1 LVDAPVHGTLVLH
14 TTGGFTYAPERGFVG
29 ADAFTYPIVANPD
42 GSPIPVGAS
51 LLANL
56 MRREKEEFA
65 SKLAPT
71 VQVVNLT
78 AGGV

>member
-1 LVDAPVHGTLVLH
+1 MILDRIIDAAGVVCGVS
-14 TTGGFTYAPERGFVG
+14 
-29 ADAFTYPIVANPD
+29 PIVANPD

-56 MRREKEEFA
+56 MRREKEGFA

>member
-1 LVDAPVHGTLVLH
+1 MGKFYHRAIMHGPFCRRYH
-14 TTGGFTYAPERGFVG
+14 SAPEPCNSS
-29 ADAFTYPIVANPD
+29 AKINPIVANPD
-42 GSPIPVGAS
+42 ESPIPVGAS